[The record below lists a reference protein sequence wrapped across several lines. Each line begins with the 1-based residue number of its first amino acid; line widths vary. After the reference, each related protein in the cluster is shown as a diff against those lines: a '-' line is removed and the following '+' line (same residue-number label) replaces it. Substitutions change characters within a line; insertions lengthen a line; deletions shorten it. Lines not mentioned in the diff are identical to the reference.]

1 MTAEALL
8 RTPLHGEHVALGA
21 KMVPFAG
28 WEMPIHYPTGIV
40 TEHRAVRGAAGLFDL
55 SHMGELYLRGKG
67 AGAAADRLVS
77 SDIAGL
83 EVGQARYGLLCN
95 ERGTI
100 VDDVIVYR
108 LEAET
113 YLIVVNASNAAKDL
127 EHVRRHLPGGVDL
140 EDASLDTALIA
151 VQGPRAA
158 VILASVT
165 DLEIREATIED
176 LAPFGVVAA
185 RVGGARAWVA
195 RTGYTGEDG
204 FEVFLPAE
212 RAVGPWSRLLAA
224 GGTLGLLPIGLGA
237 RDTLRLEARFSLY
250 GNEIDETT
258 DPIEAGLG
266 WTCKLDKDF
275 VGRDAIARAKEAS
288 PKRRIAGLV
297 VEGGVARHGH
307 PVVHE
312 GAEVGHVTSGT
323 FGPTVGKNIA
333 LAYVP
338 VALSKTGTALAVRI
352 RDRDVPAKVIKTAFY
367 KSRSAAAVRE
377 RFSGTAE
384 QGEGAKG

>member
-1 MTAEALL
+1 LSTETLL

-55 SHMGELYLRGKG
+55 SHMGEVFLRGKG

-83 EVGQARYGLLCN
+83 AVGQARYGLLCN
-95 ERGTI
+95 EGGTI

-108 LEAET
+108 TETET
-113 YLIVVNASNAAKDL
+113 YMIVINASNIAKDVA
-127 EHVRRHLPGGVDL
+127 HMRRYLPADVVF
-140 EDASLDTALIA
+140 EDASMDTALIA
-151 VQGPRAA
+151 IQGPRAPA
-158 VILASVT
+158 ILASVAG
-165 DLEIREATIED
+165 LEAKEATVEG
-176 LAPFGVVAA
+176 LASFGVVSA
-185 RVGGARAWVA
+185 RVGDTRATVA

-204 FEVFLPAE
+204 FEVFVPWEHATG
-212 RAVGPWSRLLAA
+212 VWSRLLAA
-224 GGTLGLLPIGLGA
+224 GSSLGLMPIGLGA
-237 RDTLRLEARFSLY
+237 RDTLRLESRFSLY

-258 DPIEAGLG
+258 NPIEAGLG

-275 VGRDAIARAKEAS
+275 VGRDAIARAKEQG

-297 VEGGVARHGH
+297 AEGGVARHGH

-312 GAEVGHVTSGT
+312 GAEVGVVTSGT

-338 VALSKTGTALAVRI
+338 VALAKSGTALAVRI
-352 RDRDVPAKVIKTAFY
+352 RDRAVPATVVKTPFY
-367 KSRSAAAVRE
+367 SRNK
-377 RFSGTAE
+377 
-384 QGEGAKG
+384 GEGAST